1 MKIGNLLL
9 GIAGVLS
16 YTTLMLIVLLAA
28 IYMEHSLMFK
38 LLTITFIS
46 STISW
51 MCLFAIKNEK

>member
-9 GIAGVLS
+9 GIAGLLS
-16 YTTLMLIVLLAA
+16 YTSLMLVVLLAA

-38 LLTITFIS
+38 LLTIIFIS
-46 STISW
+46 SSISW